1 MGVSLFQALEACRS
15 SCAESGRGKEPELVM
30 CRMKN
35 RTSDKRNCRTVNIT
49 AAPRKVLDSAILCG
63 RQLVSCKSEKNQSN
77 SAFMAS
83 IWKAVCAVISLLKN
97 KTSVMPVLCTVV
109 RQIPGKRAEINH
121 MHLIEACGEEWRHGI
136 SVGIFDKQ
144 KLPSGMA
151 IRILNLHAGIVSPDK
166 NRVAGFR
173 IRGN

>member
-1 MGVSLFQALEACRS
+1 
-15 SCAESGRGKEPELVM
+15 
-30 CRMKN
+30 
-35 RTSDKRNCRTVNIT
+35 
-49 AAPRKVLDSAILCG
+49 
-63 RQLVSCKSEKNQSN
+63 
-77 SAFMAS
+77 
-83 IWKAVCAVISLLKN
+83 
-97 KTSVMPVLCTVV
+97 
-109 RQIPGKRAEINH
+109 

-173 IRGN
+173 IGGIDGIHFLKGFPVRRKLHGESARNVIDIERIRVLGKAAFAGCGVKIAGVIRNGGFCKIA